1 MIIAHGASRP
11 EIPIT
16 AMALLSVIFVLQ
28 DASDLPIVRRPK
40 SSWFLWLIKLRMFNL
55 GA

>member
-11 EIPIT
+11 EISVT
-16 AMALLSVIFVLQ
+16 SMALSVIFVLQ